1 MSVIDNN
8 LCPPSKKRS
17 LHGHDETCFAKRI
30 RMMTD
35 AMRVVEDMQRVQGV
49 REESHELMIKGILT
63 CTKDER
69 YDFFTQF
76 VTDLPLRESVV
87 SELLLHGFDTNV
99 VMDDLEPFM
108 HVFRNAMTTECLVH
122 CAKEVALFVV
132 RQQNFPTVSHDTW
145 VELFAIGVRLFDQH
159 RDAAFESLL
168 EAWVRKSEF
177 LKGVRRYPL
186 FLDDVLKS
194 FMDLKYLHEHD
205 NVVKNVHLTKWIYRM
220 SIRW

>member
-1 MSVIDNN
+1 
-8 LCPPSKKRS
+8 
-17 LHGHDETCFAKRI
+17 
-30 RMMTD
+30 MMTD
-35 AMRVVEDMQRVQGV
+35 AMRVVEDVQRVQGV

-63 CTKDER
+63 CTKEER
-69 YDFFTQF
+69 YDLFTQF

-87 SELLLHGFDTNV
+87 SELLLHGFDTNT
-99 VMDDLEPFM
+99 MDDLEPFM

-122 CAKEVALFVV
+122 CAKEVVLFVV

-145 VELFAIGVRLFDQH
+145 VELFTIGVRLFDQH

-186 FLDDVLKS
+186 FLDDVKKPFVELQH
-194 FMDLKYLHEHD
+194 LHEHD
-205 NVVKNVHLTKWIYRM
+205 NVVKNTYLTKWIYRM